1 MRNYIKRKLSLKI
14 FFLTTA
20 ILLGIS
26 ALTYGFVAYFMPV
39 IYTETLN
46 QNLDKRAE
54 NLSKVLH
61 NYKKEQ
67 GIKLIQEFSMNSQS
81 GIIVLDDNGKIV
93 YEQSYPFYEGSYAVE
108 MAGED
113 TMAIASESATVE
125 NDVSLSMEEL
135 EEQAMG
141 GYRLSFAGD
150 TKDYTLLVFGSREQV
165 NQTKAALKKV
175 LPWLILSV
183 FLVAFLTSVF
193 YSEYLTRPI
202 LYLSRISQN
211 MAKLDFEGKS
221 TLKREDEIGS
231 LSESLNSLA
240 ANLDSALT
248 ELKET
253 NKKLKSDIE
262 SEREQE
268 KKRME
273 FFAASSHELKTPV
286 TILKGQIEGMIEGV
300 GSYKDRDKSLLRAKE
315 VTETL
320 QDMVQEILTISKM
333 EASGFVL
340 KKAEADMA
348 ELFRIQLADLTPLFE
363 EKHMKMEVYLP
374 ESLRCRV
381 DIELMKKVI
390 RNILVNAVRY
400 SPKGEKIYV
409 RLFQEEGSVTGQ
421 VENFGVQIPPEK
433 MDKIFDAFYRVD
445 TSRNSRSGGSGLGL
459 YIVREILEL
468 HEVSYKIEN
477 TASGVQ
483 FTFQLFLEK

>member
-1 MRNYIKRKLSLKI
+1 MQNYIRKKLSLKI
-14 FFLTTA
+14 FFLTTC
-20 ILLGIS
+20 ILLSIS
-26 ALTYGFVAYFMPV
+26 ILTYGIVAYFMPV

-46 QNLDKRAE
+46 QNLNKRAE
-54 NLSKVLH
+54 NLSEILL

-67 GIKLIQEFSMNSQS
+67 GMQLIREFSMNSQS

-108 MAGED
+108 VASED
-113 TMAIASESATVE
+113 TMATATESAVVE
-125 NDVSLSMEEL
+125 DCVSSSMEEL

-141 GYRLSFAGD
+141 KYHVSFSED
-150 TKDYTLLVFGSREQV
+150 TKSYTLLVFGSREQV
-165 NQTKAALKKV
+165 NQTKEALTKV
-175 LPWLILSV
+175 LPWLIMSV
-183 FLVAFLTSVF
+183 ILVSFFISVF
-193 YSEYLTRPI
+193 YSRYLTKPI
-202 LYLSRISQN
+202 LYLSHISQN
-211 MAKLDFEGKS
+211 MARLDFKVKS
-221 TLKREDEIGS
+221 TLEREDEIGI
-231 LSESLNSLA
+231 LSGSLNTLA
-240 ANLDSALT
+240 SNLDAALT
-248 ELKET
+248 ELTET
-253 NKKLKSDIE
+253 NKKLKSDMDK
-262 SEREQE
+262 EREQE

-300 GSYKDRDKSLLRAKE
+300 GSYKDRDKSLMRAKE

-340 KKAEADMA
+340 KKAETDMA
-348 ELFRIQLADLTPLFE
+348 ELFRIQLADLTSLFE
-363 EKHMKMEVYLP
+363 EKHMKMEVSIP

-381 DIELMKKVI
+381 DIALMEKVI

>member
-46 QNLDKRAE
+46 QNLDKRAK
-54 NLSKVLH
+54 NLSEVLH

-67 GIKLIQEFSMNSQS
+67 GIELIQEFSMNFQS
-81 GIIVLDDNGKIV
+81 GIIVLDDNGEII
-93 YEQSYPFYEGSYAVE
+93 YERSYPFYEESYAVE
-108 MAGED
+108 MASED
-113 TMAIASESATVE
+113 IVATASESAVVE
-125 NDVSLSMEEL
+125 SDVSSSMEEL

-141 GYRLSFAGD
+141 KYRLSFSGD

-165 NQTKAALKKV
+165 NQTKEALTKV

-183 FLVAFLTSVF
+183 LLVAFLISVF
-193 YSEYLTRPI
+193 YSGYLSKPI
-202 LYLSRISQN
+202 LYLSHISQN
-211 MAKLDFEGKS
+211 MAQLDFNGKS
-221 TLKREDEIGS
+221 TLKREDEIGV
-231 LSESLNSLA
+231 LSESLNTLA

-253 NKKLKSDIE
+253 NKKLKSDME
-262 SEREQE
+262 KEREQE
-268 KKRME
+268 KKRIE

-300 GSYKDRDKSLLRAKE
+300 GTYRDRDKSLVKAKE

-320 QDMVQEILTISKM
+320 QDMVQEILMISKM

-340 KKAEADMA
+340 KKADTDMA

-363 EKHMKMEVYLP
+363 ERHMKLEVHLP
-374 ESLRCRV
+374 KSLRCRV
-381 DIELMKKVI
+381 DIALMEKVI
-390 RNILVNAVRY
+390 RNILVNAARY
-400 SPKGEKIYV
+400 SPEGEKIYV
-409 RLFQEEGSVTGQ
+409 RLFQEENCITGQ

-433 MDKIFDAFYRVD
+433 IDKIFDAFYRVD

-468 HEVSYKIEN
+468 HKASYKIEN

-483 FTFQLFLEK
+483 FTFQIFKKE

>member
-1 MRNYIKRKLSLKI
+1 M
-14 FFLTTA
+14 
-20 ILLGIS
+20 
-26 ALTYGFVAYFMPV
+26 
-39 IYTETLN
+39 
-46 QNLDKRAE
+46 
-54 NLSKVLH
+54 
-61 NYKKEQ
+61 
-67 GIKLIQEFSMNSQS
+67 
-81 GIIVLDDNGKIV
+81 
-93 YEQSYPFYEGSYAVE
+93 
-108 MAGED
+108 
-113 TMAIASESATVE
+113 
-125 NDVSLSMEEL
+125 
-135 EEQAMG
+135 
-141 GYRLSFAGD
+141 
-150 TKDYTLLVFGSREQV
+150 
-165 NQTKAALKKV
+165 

-221 TLKREDEIGS
+221 TLEREDEIGI
-231 LSESLNSLA
+231 LSGSLNTLA
-240 ANLDSALT
+240 SNLDAALT
-248 ELKET
+248 ELTET

-262 SEREQE
+262 SEEREQE

-300 GSYKDRDKSLLRAKE
+300 GSYKDRDKSLMRAKE

-340 KKAEADMA
+340 KKAETDMA
-348 ELFRIQLADLTPLFE
+348 ELFRIQLADLTSLFE
-363 EKHMKMEVYLP
+363 EKHMKMEVSIP

-445 TSRNSRSGGSGLGL
+445 TSRNSKNGGSGLGL

-468 HEVSYKIEN
+468 HKAEYKIEN

-483 FTFQLFLEK
+483 FTFQLFLKE

>member
-1 MRNYIKRKLSLKI
+1 MRNCIKRKLSWKI
-14 FFLTTA
+14 FFLTA
-20 ILLGIS
+20 VILLGIS

-54 NLSKVLH
+54 NLSEVLH
-61 NYKKEQ
+61 NYKKDQ
-67 GIKLIQEFSMNSQS
+67 GMELIQEFSINSQS
-81 GIIVLDDNGKIV
+81 GVIILDNNGKII
-93 YEQSYPFYEGSYAVE
+93 YEQSYPFYEGTYAVE
-108 MAGED
+108 MASED
-113 TMAIASESATVE
+113 TMAAASESAVAE
-125 NDVSLSMEEL
+125 DSVSPSMDEL

-141 GYRLSFAGD
+141 KYYLSFAGD
-150 TKDYTLLVFGSREQV
+150 PKTYALLVFGSREQI
-165 NQTKAALKKV
+165 NQTKEALTKV
-175 LPWLILSV
+175 FPWLVLAV
-183 FLVAFLTSVF
+183 FLVSFFISVF
-193 YSEYLTRPI
+193 YSRHLTKPI
-202 LYLSRISQN
+202 LYLSHISQN
-211 MAKLDFEGKS
+211 MAQLDFKVKS
-221 TLKREDEIGS
+221 ALKREDEIGI
-231 LSESLNSLA
+231 LSGSLNTLA

-253 NKKLKSDIE
+253 NKKLKSDME
-262 SEREQE
+262 KEREQE

-315 VTETL
+315 VTDTL
-320 QDMVQEILTISKM
+320 QDMIQEILMISKM
-333 EASGFVL
+333 EASGFIL
-340 KKAEADMA
+340 KKADTDMA

-363 EKHMKMEVYLP
+363 EKHMKMEVHLP
-374 ESLRCRV
+374 ESLRCSV
-381 DIELMKKVI
+381 DIGLMEKVI

-400 SPKGEKIYV
+400 SPEGEEIYV
-409 RLFQEEGSVTGQ
+409 RLLQEENCITGQ

-433 MDKIFDAFYRVD
+433 LDKIFDAFYRVD

-468 HEVSYKIEN
+468 HEASYKIEN

-483 FTFQLFLEK
+483 FTFQLFSEK